1 MADPT
6 YPASPSQPVPVA
18 PATPTTYAPSFSGA
32 YAPSDI
38 HAALVNAGAP
48 PPVATTLTAV
58 SGAES
63 NFGKSPVSGVN
74 HNGTRDWGVFQVN
87 DGAHPQYG
95 GPAVAK
101 LPLDQ
106 QAAIAMQIYNRE
118 GPGAWSTYKSGAYK
132 SYLNKVGSTTPPPG
146 GAPAAPTAP
155 ATPTG
160 VGAALAALNAPTGQA
175 NLKSTMDNLTST
187 IQDQTSQQQAPPM
200 DLQGQQA
207 AGMSQH
213 NQQVAAMAPQLMA
226 LTRAQ
231 GGLHGVQNAPS
242 SMSFMGGQM
251 IPMPGATP
259 TPGNAPPPGTT
270 LNSTGGLYG

>member
-1 MADPT
+1 MADGDVTTIQPARPVTPT
-6 YPASPSQPVPVA
+6 PPPL
-18 PATPTTYAPSFSGA
+18 ATPTTYAPSFSGA

-207 AGMSQH
+207 AGMSS
-213 NQQVAAMAPQLMA
+213 A
-226 LTRAQ
+226 
-231 GGLHGVQNAPS
+231 
-242 SMSFMGGQM
+242 
-251 IPMPGATP
+251 
-259 TPGNAPPPGTT
+259 
-270 LNSTGGLYG
+270 